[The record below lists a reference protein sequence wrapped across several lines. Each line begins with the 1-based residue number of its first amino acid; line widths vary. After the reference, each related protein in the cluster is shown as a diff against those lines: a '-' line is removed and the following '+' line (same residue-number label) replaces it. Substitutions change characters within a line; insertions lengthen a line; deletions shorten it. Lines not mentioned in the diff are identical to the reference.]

1 MRKQFLVNNGQYLAQ
16 RYYLKNNYIYYN
28 KIFCKIVTKIYNN
41 VDNFENGRFY
51 KAILKI
57 INVFLCENLKIKR
70 YEMCLLMG
78 CKGVT
83 FNDIHIE

>member
-1 MRKQFLVNNGQYLAQ
+1 MNNGQYLTQ

-41 VDNFENGRFY
+41 VDNFENGRFN

-57 INVFLCENLKIKR
+57 MSFYVK
-70 YEMCLLMG
+70 
-78 CKGVT
+78 T
-83 FNDIHIE
+83 

>member
-1 MRKQFLVNNGQYLAQ
+1 MRKQFLVNNGQYLTQ
-16 RYYLKNNYIYYN
+16 RYYLKNNYIYHN

-57 INVFLCENLKIKR
+57 MSFYVK
-70 YEMCLLMG
+70 
-78 CKGVT
+78 T
-83 FNDIHIE
+83 